1 MIPAFPSDATI
12 MSIHLACLRVGRAA
26 SLSTSFKSFY
36 QGPSYVNN
44 RFGQRANAFALGA
57 LDGCISPESLVD
69 QHSAFPY
76 FASQLIESVAARWRR
91 ALIEGHPDA
100 FLRYLPATKHGLRS
114 THPLRH
120 CPDCQESDVEQYGL
134 AHWHVVHL
142 LPGIRFCPQHNRL
155 LHDHCRSCKTPLEAN
170 TRGTLPGDPCPRC
183 GSHDTDSTL
192 SKHHSDGYQSLA
204 NLTRRAL
211 QQQAPEATP
220 TVRHRLMKHFI
231 DTAGITATDLTER
244 FLKWWAVETPQ
255 QLESMLEARVDTPA
269 LLQLM
274 QEGHAK
280 VSTPLMLAVLAFAW
294 DHTTDSDRRAL
305 LEGYDTEK
313 DLFSRQRP
321 NDIPTV
327 DLLNQLM
334 ELVQQLHLPRQVA
347 ELLSHGDRAS
357 TTDLIGRA
365 NVLSLIDGVTEN
377 ARVLLVQRMREHQHT
392 ARQHNK

>member
-1 MIPAFPSDATI
+1 
-12 MSIHLACLRVGRAA
+12 
-26 SLSTSFKSFY
+26 
-36 QGPSYVNN
+36 
-44 RFGQRANAFALGA
+44 
-57 LDGCISPESLVD
+57 
-69 QHSAFPY
+69 
-76 FASQLIESVAARWRR
+76 
-91 ALIEGHPDA
+91 
-100 FLRYLPATKHGLRS
+100 
-114 THPLRH
+114 
-120 CPDCQESDVEQYGL
+120 
-134 AHWHVVHL
+134 
-142 LPGIRFCPQHNRL
+142 
-155 LHDHCRSCKTPLEAN
+155 
-170 TRGTLPGDPCPRC
+170 
-183 GSHDTDSTL
+183 
-192 SKHHSDGYQSLA
+192 
-204 NLTRRAL
+204 
-211 QQQAPEATP
+211 
-220 TVRHRLMKHFI
+220 MKHFI